1 MAGRFWLSRSIG
13 HAFQGREWI
22 PSITSLKWTKFII
35 CPVFDKWRP
44 HGGVYT
50 RRFSTFPFGTLGG
63 GSRDRCFPNEGTPL
77 ERIYSGP
84 EAHLVHDRPQSSL
97 PSGSRVKLCKA
108 VESLA
113 KNYSDTLSSCDNS
126 GLYNIFLSFF
136 LLFSRAFQ
144 QLEANQSL
152 CPCDGRR
159 IYIHNITVPSLPLS
173 VLLSL
178 SFSLCLRRRERNFLS

>member
-1 MAGRFWLSRSIG
+1 MRFRAGNGF
-13 HAFQGREWI
+13 

-84 EAHLVHDRPQSSL
+84 KAHLVHDRPQSSL
-97 PSGSRVKLCKA
+97 PSGSRVKSCKV

-159 IYIHNITVPSLPLS
+159 IYIYTISPF
-173 VLLSL
+173 LLSL
-178 SFSLCLRRRERNFLS
+178 CPSFFLCLFLSVFDDERKKFSLVERDDIYAVS